1 MAKDKNSGKET
12 WASRMK
18 EFGGGNFTFLSEDG
32 ETITF
37 IVVGL
42 PELLKGTYKNKEQE
56 RIGFPLVTEDGY
68 VLLVGGKRL
77 ARRLTKHEK
86 DFATKA
92 FMVRRDGAANDTNAK
107 YPVKVIDEE
116 ETFKRL
122 QAIAAEEFEPSMIP
136 DSVAEATKVLQG

>member
-42 PELLKGTYKNKEQE
+42 PELMKGVYKGKEQE
-56 RIGFPLVTEDGY
+56 RIGIPMVTEEGF

-77 ARRLTKHEK
+77 ARRLAKHEK
-86 DFATKA
+86 QFATKA

-107 YPVKVIDEE
+107 YPVTVVDEQ
-116 ETFKRL
+116 ETFTRL
-122 QAIAAEEFEPSMIP
+122 QAIAAEDFEPSMIP
-136 DSVAEATKVLQG
+136 DAVAEATKVLQG